1 MKEKFDEDYV
11 AALQRI
17 ESAEADSIRLRNSTR
32 KPRYRLAQVPRKNS
46 GDYVET
52 FWTMAQMVDDNPL
65 LDACIGK
72 FMECFPSVT
81 LIPEARRRLMNL
93 VSLGLAVVHDDRILL
108 TASGRRFVGS
118 RDTTL
123 LCALF
128 LERIEGAVEAQQ
140 MFRQGLETT
149 EIKIRLMSHPELE
162 VSATQCD
169 LLLRW
174 FERLDLST

>member
-1 MKEKFDEDYV
+1 
-11 AALQRI
+11 
-17 ESAEADSIRLRNSTR
+17 
-32 KPRYRLAQVPRKNS
+32 
-46 GDYVET
+46 
-52 FWTMAQMVDDNPL
+52 
-65 LDACIGK
+65 
-72 FMECFPSVT
+72 
-81 LIPEARRRLMNL
+81 MNL